1 MAKRFKIED
10 IDAVGIINSMRPEC
24 EPLTK
29 IPSVENT
36 SNKVDTT
43 VRRHRDI
50 PEIDE
55 AKCLAY
61 IKENPISKQLEAKR
75 RAEIQTSESSGQ
87 TDVQRIASEQ
97 TIQSDVSTQKDRT
110 DSTNQRNPAVQN
122 RTGEKQKR
130 ETLERYRQTFLQVP
144 KIEDRKPVFVSCD
157 TRDRLDEIVRKLG
170 GRKMSVSGLIEN
182 LALRHLELYG
192 QDIEQWRK
200 L

>member
-10 IDAVGIINSMRPEC
+10 IDAVGIINSMRPES
-24 EPLTK
+24 EPLTE
-29 IPSVENT
+29 IPNVENT
-36 SNKVDTT
+36 TNQSDATNG
-43 VRRHRDI
+43 RRRDI

-61 IKENPISKQLEAKR
+61 IRENPISKQLEAKR
-75 RAEIQTSESSGQ
+75 KIAQLNTVSEHSVSNDASIPDKQTISTNQ
-87 TDVQRIASEQ
+87 QNQ
-97 TIQSDVSTQKDRT
+97 TIQNHAGERT
-110 DSTNQRNPAVQN
+110 KEEALVQ
-122 RTGEKQKR
+122 
-130 ETLERYRQTFLQVP
+130 YRQTFLQVP

-157 TRDRLDEIVRKLG
+157 TRDKLDEIVRRLG

-182 LALRHLELYG
+182 LARHHLELYG

>member
-10 IDAVGIINSMRPEC
+10 IDAVGIIDSMRPES
-24 EPLTK
+24 EPLTE

-36 SNKVDTT
+36 INQSDATNG
-43 VRRHRDI
+43 RRRDI

-61 IKENPISKQLEAKR
+61 IRENPIPKQLEAR
-75 RAEIQTSESSGQ
+75 RKVTKQHT
-87 TDVQRIASEQ
+87 ASEQ
-97 TIQSDVSTQKDRT
+97 TVSSSVSIPDKQTI
-110 DSTNQRNPAVQN
+110 STNQQHQTIQN
-122 RTGEKQKR
+122 RAGERTKEEALVQ
-130 ETLERYRQTFLQVP
+130 YRQTFLQVP

-157 TRDRLDEIVRKLG
+157 TRDRLDEIVRRLG

-182 LALRHLELYG
+182 LARHHLELYG
-192 QDIEQWRK
+192 RDIEQWRK